1 MQIYRF
7 QVSSTR
13 TAKEKVKMK
22 LGSGRNLLVVAGT
35 AVAFLLRVSL
45 ASAGPQ
51 AAPRAQAPQTGQPAP
66 TAKPLM
72 AEEVFKN
79 VQVLRGIPVDEF
91 MATMGFIAASLS
103 LNCLDCHTEDSGR
116 DPAKYAEDTPIK
128 QTARKMLLM
137 VKQINAQ
144 NFGGV
149 RTVTCYT
156 CHRSDVAPR
165 FTPSLAEQYGTP
177 PERDPNDV
185 EIEKQPDPKA
195 PTADQILDKYIQAMG
210 GEQRLAGLS
219 SFTAKG
225 TYSGYDTDFAKLP
238 AEVYA
243 KAPGLRT
250 TVIHPPIGEGTTV
263 YDGRNGWVSAANA
276 LLPLVAL
283 TGGELDAVT
292 LEGELAFP
300 AKIKQYLTGWRAG
313 FPPMTVDDHN
323 VVVVQGTAPAGSRVK
338 LFFDKDSGLLVR
350 VVMFTTTVIG
360 LNPREID
367 YSDYRDVAGVK
378 VPFKWTM
385 VWTDGRAEYEM
396 TDVKPNV
403 AIDAARFAKPSP
415 AKVSVP
421 RAATQ

>member
-1 MQIYRF
+1 
-7 QVSSTR
+7 
-13 TAKEKVKMK
+13 MK
-22 LGSGRNLLVVAGT
+22 LGSRHTIVGLLGAAVLCLLNGPLNALPAAGQT
-35 AVAFLLRVSL
+35 
-45 ASAGPQ
+45 GP
-51 AAPRAQAPQTGQPAP
+51 AGQPAG
-66 TAKPLM
+66 AKPPM
-72 AEEVFKN
+72 AEDVFKN

-137 VKQINAQ
+137 VKSINAQ

-177 PERDPNDV
+177 PDRDPND
-185 EIEKQPDPKA
+185 IEVAQQPDPKA
-195 PTADQILDKYIQAMG
+195 PTAEQILNKYIQAIG
-210 GEQRLAGLS
+210 GEQRLAGLT
-219 SFTAKG
+219 SFTASG
-225 TYSGYDTDFAKLP
+225 SYSGYDTDFAKTP

-250 TVIHPPIGEGTTV
+250 TVIHPPIGESTTV
-263 YDGRNGWVSAANA
+263 FDGRNGWIAESNS
-276 LLPLVAL
+276 LLPLITL

-292 LEGELAFP
+292 VEAELAFP

-313 FPPMTVDDHN
+313 FPPATLGDEN

-350 VVMFTTTVIG
+350 LVMFTNTVLG

-367 YSDYRDVAGVK
+367 FSDYRDVAGVK
-378 VPFKWTM
+378 MPFKWTA
-385 VWTDGRAEYEM
+385 VWTDGRSEFEM
-396 TDVKPNV
+396 TGIKPNV
-403 AIDAARFAKPSP
+403 PIDAARFGKPAP
-415 AKVSVP
+415 ASVKAP
-421 RAATQ
+421 TR

>member
-1 MQIYRF
+1 
-7 QVSSTR
+7 
-13 TAKEKVKMK
+13 MK
-22 LGSGRNLLVVAGT
+22 LGSRQKIAGLAITGVLCLLNTSVADAQGQANGQAAGT
-35 AVAFLLRVSL
+35 R
-45 ASAGPQ
+45 P
-51 AAPRAQAPQTGQPAP
+51 P
-66 TAKPLM
+66 M

-137 VKQINAQ
+137 VRQINAQ

-177 PERDPNDV
+177 PDRDPND
-185 EIEKQPDPKA
+185 IEAAKQPDPAA
-195 PTADQILDKYIQAMG
+195 PTADQILNKYIQALG
-210 GEQRLAGLS
+210 GEQRLAALT
-219 SFTAKG
+219 SFTASG
-225 TYSGYDTDFAKLP
+225 TYSGYDTDFAKVP

-250 TVIHPPIGEGTTV
+250 TVVHPAIGQGTTV
-263 YDGRNGWVSAANA
+263 YDGRNGWVAAPNS
-276 LLPLVAL
+276 LLPLVPL

-292 LEGELAFP
+292 LEAELAFP

-313 FPPMTVDDHN
+313 FPPTNVDDHT
-323 VVVVQGTAPAGSRVK
+323 VWVIQGTAPAGSRVK
-338 LFFDKDSGLLVR
+338 LFFDKDSGLLAR
-350 VVMFTTTVIG
+350 MVMFTNTVIG

-367 YSDYRDVAGVK
+367 YSDYRDVAGIK
-378 VPFKWTM
+378 VPFKWTA
-385 VWTDGRAEYEM
+385 VWTDGRSEFEM
-396 TDVKPNV
+396 SDVKPNV
-403 AIDAARFAKPSP
+403 TIDAAKFAKPAA
-415 AKVSVP
+415 AKS
-421 RAATQ
+421 AAP

>member
-1 MQIYRF
+1 MAPTEIF
-7 QVSSTR
+7 SGIIAR

-22 LGSGRNLLVVAGT
+22 PGSKRNILAVT
-35 AVAFLLRVSL
+35 ATVTAFLLRGSL
-45 ASAGPQ
+45 SYAQ
-51 AAPRAQAPQTGQPAP
+51 AAPRAQTPQAGQAASA
-66 TAKPLM
+66 TKPVL

-79 VQVLRGIPVDEF
+79 VQVLRGVPVDEF
-91 MATMGFIAASLS
+91 MATMGFIASSLS

-185 EIEKQPDPKA
+185 QVEQQPDPKA
-195 PTADQILDKYIQAMG
+195 PTADQILEKYIQATG
-210 GEQRLAGLS
+210 GEQRLAGLT

-263 YDGRNGWVSAANA
+263 YDGRNGWVAAANS
-276 LLPLVAL
+276 LLPLVTL

-292 LEGELAFP
+292 LEAEMAFP
-300 AKIKQYLTGWRAG
+300 GKIKQYLAGWRAG
-313 FPPMTVDDHN
+313 FPPMMLGDRS

-350 VVMFTTTVIG
+350 MVMFTNTIIG

-378 VPFKWTM
+378 IPYKWTA
-385 VWTDGRAEYEM
+385 VWTDGRSEYEM
-396 TDVKPNV
+396 SEVKPNV
-403 AIDAARFAKPSP
+403 AIDASEFAKPNP
-415 AKVSVP
+415 AVVAVP
-421 RAATQ
+421 RAANP

>member
-1 MQIYRF
+1 MVPFSR
-7 QVSSTR
+7 SER
-13 TAKEKVKMK
+13 NEKHMK
-22 LGSGRNLLVVAGT
+22 LGSRQTIVGLVAT
-35 AVAFLLRVSL
+35 AVICLLNSPGTGL
-45 ASAGPQ
+45 SADG
-51 AAPRAQAPQTGQPAP
+51 QTGPGRGA
-66 TAKPLM
+66 TGAKPPM
-72 AEEVFKN
+72 AEDVFKN

-103 LNCLDCHTEDSGR
+103 LNCLDCHTQDSGR

-177 PERDPNDV
+177 PERDPNDI
-185 EIEKQPDPKA
+185 EIAQQPDPAA
-195 PTADQILDKYIQAMG
+195 PSADQILDKYIQAVG
-210 GEQRLAGLS
+210 GAQRLASLT
-219 SFTAKG
+219 SFTATG
-225 TYSGYDTDFAKLP
+225 TYSGYDTDFAKVP

-243 KAPGLRT
+243 KAPGLRN
-250 TVIHPPIGEGTTV
+250 TVIHPPIGQGTTV
-263 YDGRNGWVSAANA
+263 YDGRNGWVAAANS
-276 LLPLVAL
+276 LLPLVTL

-292 LEGELAFP
+292 LEAELAFP

-313 FPPMTVDDHN
+313 FPPTTLDDHN
-323 VVVVQGTAPAGSRVK
+323 VLVVQGTAPAGSRVK
-338 LFFDKDSGLLVR
+338 LFFDKDLGLLVR
-350 VVMFTTTVIG
+350 IVMFTNTVIG

-378 VPFKWTM
+378 VPFKWTAI
-385 VWTDGRAEYEM
+385 WTDGRSEFEM
-396 TDVKPNV
+396 TDIKPNV
-403 AIDAARFAKPSP
+403 AIDAAKFGKPASP
-415 AKVSVP
+415 KSANP
-421 RAATQ
+421 

>member
-1 MQIYRF
+1 MVGLLAAAVLYLLNAS
-7 QVSSTR
+7 VSD
-13 TAKEKVKMK
+13 
-22 LGSGRNLLVVAGT
+22 
-35 AVAFLLRVSL
+35 
-45 ASAGPQ
+45 
-51 AAPRAQAPQTGQPAP
+51 AQAPASGQAP
-66 TAKPLM
+66 GAKPPM

-79 VQVLRGIPVDEF
+79 VQVLRGVPVDEF

-177 PERDPNDV
+177 PERDPND
-185 EIEKQPDPKA
+185 IEVAQQPDPKA
-195 PTADQILDKYIQAMG
+195 PTAEQILDKYVRALG
-210 GEQRLAGLS
+210 GEQRLAALT
-219 SFTAKG
+219 SFTARG

-263 YDGRNGWVSAANA
+263 YDGRNGWIAAANS
-276 LLPLVAL
+276 LLPLVTL

-292 LEGELAFP
+292 LEAELAFP
-300 AKIKQYLTGWRAG
+300 AKIKQYLTGWRGG
-313 FPPMTVDDHN
+313 FPPANVDDHN
-323 VVVVQGTAPAGSRVK
+323 VLVVQGTAPAGSRVK

-350 VVMFTTTVIG
+350 MVMFTNTVIG

-378 VPFKWTM
+378 MPFKWTA
-385 VWTDGRAEYEM
+385 VWTDGRSEFEM
-396 TDVKPNV
+396 SDIKPNV
-403 AIDAARFAKPSP
+403 AIDAAKFSKPAAAKSLAP
-415 AKVSVP
+415 
-421 RAATQ
+421 

>member
-1 MQIYRF
+1 
-7 QVSSTR
+7 
-13 TAKEKVKMK
+13 MK
-22 LGSGRNLLVVAGT
+22 LGSRQAIIGLIGT
-35 AVAFLLRVSL
+35 AIICMVSGSLTL
-45 ASAGPQ
+45 ADGQDARGG
-51 AAPRAQAPQTGQPAP
+51 QTPSGTKQ
-66 TAKPLM
+66 LM
-72 AEEVFKN
+72 AEDVFKN

-137 VKQINAQ
+137 VKTINAQ

-156 CHRSDVAPR
+156 CHRADVAPR

-177 PERDPNDV
+177 PERDPNDI
-185 EIEKQPDPKA
+185 EIAQQPDPKA
-195 PTADQILDKYIQAMG
+195 PTADQILDKYMQAIG
-210 GEQRLAGLS
+210 GEQRLAGLT

-263 YDGRNGWVSAANA
+263 YDGRNGWIAAANS
-276 LLPLVAL
+276 LLPLVTL

-292 LEGELAFP
+292 LEAELAFP
-300 AKIKQYLTGWRAG
+300 AKIKQYLTGWRVG
-313 FPPMTVDDHN
+313 FPPATLDDHN
-323 VVVVQGTAPAGSRVK
+323 VLVVQGTAPAGSRVK

-350 VVMFTTTVIG
+350 MVMFTNTVLG
-360 LNPREID
+360 LNPREFD

-378 VPFKWTM
+378 VPFKWTAI
-385 VWTDGRAEYEM
+385 WTDGRSEFEM
-396 TDVKPNV
+396 TDVKPN
-403 AIDAARFAKPSP
+403 ALIDAAKFGKPAPAPPPKSP
-415 AKVSVP
+415 TP
-421 RAATQ
+421 

>member
-1 MQIYRF
+1 
-7 QVSSTR
+7 
-13 TAKEKVKMK
+13 MK
-22 LGSGRNLLVVAGT
+22 LGSRRTIIGLAATAVICLLNGSVAG
-35 AVAFLLRVSL
+35 
-45 ASAGPQ
+45 G
-51 AAPRAQAPQTGQPAP
+51 QTGPGSQPAG
-66 TAKPLM
+66 AKPPM
-72 AEEVFKN
+72 SEEVFKN

-103 LNCLDCHTEDSGR
+103 LNCLDCHTQDSGR

-165 FTPSLAEQYGTP
+165 FWPSLAEQYGTP
-177 PERDPNDV
+177 PDRDPND
-185 EIEKQPDPKA
+185 IEVAQQPDPGA
-195 PTADQILDKYIQAMG
+195 PSADQILDKYIAAVG
-210 GEQRLAGLS
+210 GAQRLAALATL
-219 SFTAKG
+219 TATG
-225 TYSGYDTDFAKLP
+225 TYSGYDTDFAKKP

-263 YDGRNGWVSAANA
+263 YDGHNGWIAEANA
-276 LLPLVAL
+276 LLPLVTL

-292 LEGELAFP
+292 VEAELAFP

-313 FPPMTVDDHN
+313 FPPVTLGDRTA
-323 VVVVQGTAPAGSRVK
+323 VVVEGKAPAGSPVK

-350 VVMFTTTVIG
+350 MVMFTNTVIG

-378 VPFKWTM
+378 MPFKWTA
-385 VWTDGRAEYEM
+385 VWTDGRSEFEM
-396 TDVKPNV
+396 TDIKPNV
-403 AIDAARFAKPSP
+403 AIDP
-415 AKVSVP
+415 AKFSKP
-421 RAATQ
+421 APPKLASTQ

>member
-1 MQIYRF
+1 
-7 QVSSTR
+7 
-13 TAKEKVKMK
+13 MK
-22 LGSGRNLLVVAGT
+22 LGSRHTIVGLLGAAVLCLLNGPLSALPAKGQT
-35 AVAFLLRVSL
+35 APA
-45 ASAGPQ
+45 
-51 AAPRAQAPQTGQPAP
+51 GQP
-66 TAKPLM
+66 TGAKPPM
-72 AEEVFKN
+72 AEDVFKN

-137 VKQINAQ
+137 VKSINAQ

-177 PERDPNDV
+177 PD
-185 EIEKQPDPKA
+185 PDPKA
-195 PTADQILDKYIQAMG
+195 PTAEQILNKYIQAIG
-210 GEQRLAGLS
+210 GEQRLAGLT
-219 SFTAKG
+219 SFTASG
-225 TYSGYDTDFAKLP
+225 SYSGYDTDFAKTP

-250 TVIHPPIGEGTTV
+250 TVIHPPIGESTTV
-263 YDGRNGWVSAANA
+263 FDGRNGWIAESNS
-276 LLPLVAL
+276 LLPLITL

-292 LEGELAFP
+292 VEAELAFP

-313 FPPMTVDDHN
+313 FPPATLGDEN

-350 VVMFTTTVIG
+350 LVMFTNTVLG

-367 YSDYRDVAGVK
+367 FSDYRDVAGVK
-378 VPFKWTM
+378 MPFKWTA
-385 VWTDGRAEYEM
+385 VWTDGRSEFEM
-396 TDVKPNV
+396 TGIKPNV
-403 AIDAARFAKPSP
+403 PIDAARFGKPAP
-415 AKVSVP
+415 ASVKAP
-421 RAATQ
+421 TR

>member
-1 MQIYRF
+1 MLPFSCSEGNGYTMKHGSRQKIVGLLAIVVLCLLKAS
-7 QVSSTR
+7 VSDAQTQ
-13 TAKEKVKMK
+13 
-22 LGSGRNLLVVAGT
+22 AGGQG
-35 AVAFLLRVSL
+35 
-45 ASAGPQ
+45 AG
-51 AAPRAQAPQTGQPAP
+51 
-66 TAKPLM
+66 AKPPM
-72 AEEVFKN
+72 AEDVFKN
-79 VQVLRGIPVDEF
+79 VQVLRGVPVDEF

-103 LNCLDCHTEDSGR
+103 LNCLDCHTQDSGR

-177 PERDPNDV
+177 PDRDPNDV
-185 EIEKQPDPKA
+185 EIAQQPDPKA
-195 PTADQILDKYIQAMG
+195 PTVDQILDKYIQALG
-210 GEQRLAGLS
+210 GEQRLTGLT

-263 YDGRNGWVSAANA
+263 YDGRNGWVAEANS
-276 LLPLVAL
+276 LLPLVTL

-292 LEGELAFP
+292 MEGELAFP
-300 AKIKQYLTGWRAG
+300 AKIKQYLTGWRGG
-313 FPPMTVDDHN
+313 FPPTTVDDHN
-323 VVVVQGTAPAGSRVK
+323 VLVVQGTAPAGSRVK

-350 VVMFTTTVIG
+350 MVLFTNTVIG
-360 LNPREID
+360 LNPREIN
-367 YSDYRDVAGVK
+367 YSYYREVAGIK
-378 VPFKWTM
+378 MPFHWTA
-385 VWTDGRAEYEM
+385 VWTDGRSEFEM
-396 TDVKPNV
+396 SDIKPNIT
-403 AIDAARFAKPSP
+403 IDAAKFSKPAAAKSLAP
-415 AKVSVP
+415 
-421 RAATQ
+421 

>member
-1 MQIYRF
+1 
-7 QVSSTR
+7 
-13 TAKEKVKMK
+13 MK
-22 LGSGRNLLVVAGT
+22 LGSNSKILIAGMT
-35 AVAFLLRVSL
+35 ALAFLLRASSL
-45 ASAGPQ
+45 YAIPQ
-51 AAPRAQAPQTGQPAP
+51 AAPRTQSPPPAQAAPAQ
-66 TAKPLM
+66 KPVM

-116 DPAKYAEDTPIK
+116 DPARYADDTPNK

-177 PERDPNDV
+177 PDRDPNDV
-185 EIEKQPDPKA
+185 EADQQPDPYA
-195 PTADQILDKYIQAMG
+195 PTADQILDKYIQALG
-210 GEQRLAGLS
+210 GEQRLAALT
-219 SFTAKG
+219 SFTATG
-225 TYSGYDTDFAKLP
+225 TYSGYDTDFAKKP

-243 KAPGLRT
+243 KAPALRT
-250 TVIHPPIGEGTTV
+250 TVIHPPIGVGTTV
-263 YDGRNGWVSAANA
+263 FDGRNGWVSAANS
-276 LLPLVAL
+276 LLPLVTL
-283 TGGELDAVT
+283 TGGELDAATV
-292 LEGELAFP
+292 EADLAFP

-313 FPPMTVDDHN
+313 FPQMTLN
-323 VVVVQGTAPAGSRVK
+323 ERPIVVVQGTAPAGSRVK

-350 VVMFTTTVIG
+350 MVMFTNTVLG

-378 VPFKWTM
+378 MPFKWTA
-385 VWTDGRAEYEM
+385 VWTDGRSEFEM
-396 TDVKPNV
+396 TDIKPNV
-403 AIDAARFAKPSP
+403 PIDPAKFAKPTP
-415 AKVSVP
+415 AVVSAP
-421 RAATQ
+421 RAAAN

>member
-1 MQIYRF
+1 
-7 QVSSTR
+7 
-13 TAKEKVKMK
+13 MK
-22 LGSGRNLLVVAGT
+22 FASKRKIVITLAAAALLPG
-35 AVAFLLRVSL
+35 SL
-45 ASAGPQ
+45 AWANPQ
-51 AAPRAQAPQTGQPAP
+51 GAAPRTQAPQAGPAAP
-66 TAKPLM
+66 ATKPVM

-116 DPAKYAEDTPIK
+116 DPAKYADDTPIK

-137 VKQINAQ
+137 VRQINAQ

-177 PERDPNDV
+177 PDRDPNDV
-185 EIEKQPDPKA
+185 EYEQQPNPAA
-195 PTADQILDKYIQAMG
+195 PTVDQILNKYIQAIG
-210 GEQRLAGLS
+210 GEQRLAALA
-219 SFTAKG
+219 SFTANG
-225 TYSGYDTDFAKLP
+225 TYSGYDTDFAKKP

-263 YDGRNGWVSAANA
+263 FDGRNGWIAEANS
-276 LLPLVAL
+276 LLPLITL
-283 TGGELDAVT
+283 TGGELDGAT
-292 LEGELAFP
+292 LEAELAFP

-313 FPPMTVDDHN
+313 FPSMMIDDHN
-323 VVVVQGTAPAGSRVK
+323 VVIVQGTAPAGSRVK

-350 VVMFTTTVIG
+350 MVMFTNTVLG

-367 YSDYRDVAGVK
+367 YSDYRDVGGVK
-378 VPFKWTM
+378 LPFKWTA
-385 VWTDGRAEYEM
+385 VWTDGRSEFEM
-396 TDVKPNV
+396 TDIKPNA
-403 AIDAARFAKPSP
+403 AIDAAKFAKPNP
-415 AKVSVP
+415 AKVTAP
-421 RAATQ
+421 QAKP

>member
-1 MQIYRF
+1 
-7 QVSSTR
+7 
-13 TAKEKVKMK
+13 MK
-22 LGSGRNLLVVAGT
+22 LSLKQWSGGFLTLAVCMLSVSAAWGQNT
-35 AVAFLLRVSL
+35 AT
-45 ASAGPQ
+45 
-51 AAPRAQAPQTGQPAP
+51 AQAPS
-66 TAKPLM
+66 AKPLM
-72 AEEVFKN
+72 AEDVFKN

-103 LNCLDCHTEDSGR
+103 LNCLDCHTQDSGR

-137 VKQINAQ
+137 VRQINAQ

-177 PERDPNDV
+177 PDRDPNDV
-185 EIEKQPDPKA
+185 EFAQQPDPKA
-195 PTADQILDKYIQAMG
+195 PSADQILDKYIQALG
-210 GEQRLAGLS
+210 GAQRLAMLTT
-219 SFTAKG
+219 FAAKG
-225 TYSGYDTDFAKLP
+225 TYSGYDTDFAKKP

-263 YDGRNGWVSAANA
+263 FDGQNGWIAEANS
-276 LLPLVAL
+276 LLPLITL

-292 LEGELAFP
+292 LEAELAFP
-300 AKIKQYLTGWRAG
+300 ARIKQYLTGWRSDFTPVTLGDRNAL
-313 FPPMTVDDHN
+313 
-323 VVVVQGTAPAGSRVK
+323 VVQGTAPRGSRVK
-338 LFFDKDSGLLVR
+338 LFFDQDSGLLVR
-350 VVMFTTTVIG
+350 AVMFTNTVIG

-378 VPFKWTM
+378 LPFKWTD
-385 VWTDGRAEYEM
+385 VWTDGRSEFEM
-396 TDVKPNV
+396 TDIQPNV
-403 AIDAARFAKPSP
+403 PIDGSRFAKPVP
-415 AKVSVP
+415 ARPSN
-421 RAATQ
+421 Q

>member
-1 MQIYRF
+1 
-7 QVSSTR
+7 
-13 TAKEKVKMK
+13 
-22 LGSGRNLLVVAGT
+22 
-35 AVAFLLRVSL
+35 
-45 ASAGPQ
+45 
-51 AAPRAQAPQTGQPAP
+51 
-66 TAKPLM
+66 M

-79 VQVLRGIPVDEF
+79 VQVLRGVPVDEF

-103 LNCLDCHTEDSGR
+103 LNCLDCHTQDSGR

-177 PERDPNDV
+177 PERDPND
-185 EIEKQPDPKA
+185 IEVAQQPDPKA
-195 PTADQILDKYIQAMG
+195 PTAEQILDKYIQALG
-210 GEQRLAGLS
+210 GEQRLATLT

-263 YDGRNGWVSAANA
+263 YDGRNGWVAEANS
-276 LLPLVAL
+276 LLPLITL
-283 TGGELDAVT
+283 TGGELDAAT
-292 LEGELAFP
+292 LEAELTFP
-300 AKIKQYLTGWRAG
+300 AKIKQYLTGWRGG
-313 FPPMTVDDHN
+313 FPPTNVDDHN
-323 VVVVQGTAPAGSRVK
+323 ALVVQGTAPAGSRVK

-350 VVMFTTTVIG
+350 MVMFTNTVIG

-378 VPFKWTM
+378 MPFKWTA
-385 VWTDGRAEYEM
+385 VWTDGRSEFEM
-396 TDVKPNV
+396 SDIKPNV
-403 AIDAARFAKPSP
+403 AIDAAKFSKPAP
-415 AKVSVP
+415 AKSLAP
-421 RAATQ
+421 

>member
-1 MQIYRF
+1 
-7 QVSSTR
+7 
-13 TAKEKVKMK
+13 MK
-22 LGSGRNLLVVAGT
+22 LSLKQWSGGFLTLAVCMLSVSAAWGQNT
-35 AVAFLLRVSL
+35 AT
-45 ASAGPQ
+45 
-51 AAPRAQAPQTGQPAP
+51 AQAPS
-66 TAKPLM
+66 AKPLM
-72 AEEVFKN
+72 AEDVFKN

-103 LNCLDCHTEDSGR
+103 LNCLDCHTQDSGR

-137 VKQINAQ
+137 VRQINAQ

-177 PERDPNDV
+177 HDRDPNDV
-185 EIEKQPDPKA
+185 EFAQQPDPKA
-195 PTADQILDKYIQAMG
+195 PSADQILDKYIQALG
-210 GEQRLAGLS
+210 GAQRVAALTGFA
-219 SFTAKG
+219 AKG
-225 TYSGYDTDFAKLP
+225 TYSGYDTDFAKKP

-263 YDGRNGWVSAANA
+263 FDGQNGWIAEANS
-276 LLPLVAL
+276 LLPLITL

-292 LEGELAFP
+292 LEAELAFP
-300 AKIKQYLTGWRAG
+300 ARIKQYLTGWRSD
-313 FPPMTVDDHN
+313 FPPVTLGDRN
-323 VVVVQGTAPAGSRVK
+323 ALVVQGTAPRGSRVK
-338 LFFDKDSGLLVR
+338 LFFDQDSGLLVR
-350 VVMFTTTVIG
+350 AVMFTNTVIG

-378 VPFKWTM
+378 LPFKWTD
-385 VWTDGRAEYEM
+385 VWTDGRSEFEM
-396 TDVKPNV
+396 TDIQPNV
-403 AIDAARFAKPSP
+403 PIDGSRFAKPVP
-415 AKVSVP
+415 ARPSN
-421 RAATQ
+421 Q

>member
-1 MQIYRF
+1 MVPFLRAERNGK
-7 QVSSTR
+7 T
-13 TAKEKVKMK
+13 MK
-22 LGSGRNLLVVAGT
+22 LGSRRTIICLAATMAICLLNGLVVEGQT
-35 AVAFLLRVSL
+35 RPGS
-45 ASAGPQ
+45 Q
-51 AAPRAQAPQTGQPAP
+51 ATD
-66 TAKPLM
+66 AKPPM
-72 AEEVFKN
+72 SEQVFKN

-116 DPAKYAEDTPIK
+116 DPAKYADDTPIK

-165 FTPSLAEQYGTP
+165 FWPSLAEQYGTP
-177 PERDPNDV
+177 PDRDPND
-185 EIEKQPDPKA
+185 IEVAQQPDPGA
-195 PTADQILDKYIQAMG
+195 PNADQILDKYIAAVG
-210 GEQRLAGLS
+210 GAQRLNALT
-219 SFTAKG
+219 SFTATG
-225 TYSGYDTDFAKLP
+225 TYSGYDTDFAKKP

-263 YDGRNGWVSAANA
+263 YDGHNGWVAEANA
-276 LLPLVAL
+276 LLPLFTL

-292 LEGELAFP
+292 VEAELAFP
-300 AKIKQYLTGWRAG
+300 AKIKQALTGWRAG
-313 FPPMTVDDHN
+313 FPPLTLGDGTA
-323 VVVVQGTAPAGSRVK
+323 VVIEGKAPAGSRVK

-350 VVMFTTTVIG
+350 MVMFTNTVIG

-378 VPFKWTM
+378 MPFKWTA
-385 VWTDGRAEYEM
+385 VWTDGRSEFEM
-396 TDVKPNV
+396 NEIKANV
-403 AIDAARFAKPSP
+403 AIEPTRFSKPAAPKLAS
-415 AKVSVP
+415 
-421 RAATQ
+421 TQ

>member
-1 MQIYRF
+1 MIGAHREGG
-7 QVSSTR
+7 R
-13 TAKEKVKMK
+13 KMK
-22 LGSGRNLLVVAGT
+22 LGSKSNVLVAIAT
-35 AVAFLLRVSL
+35 ALAFLLRASSL
-45 ASAGPQ
+45 YAAPQ
-51 AAPRAQAPQTGQPAP
+51 AAPRAQTPPTGQSAPA
-66 TAKPLM
+66 TKPVM

-116 DPAKYAEDTPIK
+116 DPAKYADDTPIK

-177 PERDPNDV
+177 PDRDPNDV
-185 EIEKQPDPKA
+185 EVEQQPDPSA
-195 PTADQILDKYIQAMG
+195 PTADQILDKYIQALG
-210 GEQRLAGLS
+210 GEQRLAALTG
-219 SFTAKG
+219 FTATG
-225 TYSGYDTDFAKLP
+225 TYSGYDTDFAKKP

-250 TVIHPPIGEGTTV
+250 TVIHPPIGQGTTV
-263 YDGRNGWVSAANA
+263 FDGRNGWVSEANS
-276 LLPLVAL
+276 LLPLVTL

-292 LEGELAFP
+292 VEAELAFP
-300 AKIKQYLTGWRAG
+300 AKIKQYLAGWRAG
-313 FPPMTVDDHN
+313 FPQMTLNDRSI
-323 VVVVQGTAPAGSRVK
+323 VVVQGTAPAGSRVK
-338 LFFDKDSGLLVR
+338 LFFDKNSGLLVR
-350 VVMFTTTVIG
+350 MVMFTTTVLG

-367 YSDYRDVAGVK
+367 YSDYREIAGVK
-378 VPFKWTM
+378 IPFKWTA
-385 VWTDGRAEYEM
+385 VWTDGRSEFEM
-396 TDVKPNV
+396 NEIKPNV
-403 AIDAARFAKPSP
+403 PIAPAIFAKPTP
-415 AKVSVP
+415 ATVSVP
-421 RAATQ
+421 RAANQ

>member
-1 MQIYRF
+1 MD
-7 QVSSTR
+7 
-13 TAKEKVKMK
+13 AMK
-22 LGSGRNLLVVAGT
+22 LGSRQKIIGLVATAIVGLLNVPLNGPLNALPAAGQT
-35 AVAFLLRVSL
+35 APA
-45 ASAGPQ
+45 
-51 AAPRAQAPQTGQPAP
+51 GQPAG
-66 TAKPLM
+66 AKPPM
-72 AEEVFKN
+72 AEDVFKN

-137 VKQINAQ
+137 VKSINAQ

-177 PERDPNDV
+177 PDRDPND
-185 EIEKQPDPKA
+185 IEVALQPDPGA
-195 PTADQILDKYIQAMG
+195 PTAEQILNKFIQAVG
-210 GEQRLAGLS
+210 GEQRLAGLT
-219 SFTAKG
+219 SFTASG
-225 TYSGYDTDFAKLP
+225 TYSGYDTDFAKTP

-250 TVIHPPIGEGTTV
+250 TVIHPPIGQGTTV
-263 YDGRNGWVSAANA
+263 YDGRNGWVAATNS
-276 LLPLVAL
+276 LLPLVTL

-292 LEGELAFP
+292 LEAELAFP

-313 FPPMTVDDHN
+313 FPPATLGDEN
-323 VVVVQGTAPAGSRVK
+323 VLVVQGTAPAGSRVK

-350 VVMFTTTVIG
+350 MVMFTSTVLG

-367 YSDYRDVAGVK
+367 FSDYRDVAGVK
-378 VPFKWTM
+378 MPFKWTA
-385 VWTDGRAEYEM
+385 VWTDGRSEFEM
-396 TDVKPNV
+396 AGIKPNV
-403 AIDAARFAKPSP
+403 PIDAAKFGKPAP
-415 AKVSVP
+415 ASVKP
-421 RAATQ
+421 PAP